1 MNDYIISQIR
11 NAQKNPVY
19 FNMTSYYTVN
29 NVSAKLV
36 VTKTSGNT
44 KRQVNA
50 TLPVLADSSK
60 LSPYVILNHETMLK
74 KQLPR
79 GIVVRC
85 QPKGYK
91 GSNGRCVKMGNAGL

>member
-50 TLPVLADSSK
+50 TLPD
-60 LSPYVILNHETMLK
+60 
-74 KQLPR
+74 
-79 GIVVRC
+79 
-85 QPKGYK
+85 
-91 GSNGRCVKMGNAGL
+91 